1 MKHKTVGFRSGYR
14 LFIRERET
22 AFDKFNKKTDSIKSS
37 FGIMEDHIQMNT
49 YEFAAFQKKMFRE
62 KRRQKKRGRILI
74 FVSFILAICLLL
86 LLPYIIET
94 VFDNSY
100 LDLVL

>member
-1 MKHKTVGFRSGYR
+1 MKHKTVGFRAGYR
-14 LFIRERET
+14 LFIRERVT

-37 FGIMEDHIQMNT
+37 FGVLEDHKKMNT
-49 YEFAAFQKKMFRE
+49 YEYAAFQKKVFKE
-62 KRRQKKRGRILI
+62 KRRQKKRTRILI
-74 FVSFILAICLLL
+74 FVSFIIAIGILL
-86 LLPYIIET
+86 LLPYIIEI